1 MVQTRKLK
9 NVAKLDMKN
18 LFNLAEIGKGG
29 QYK

>member
-1 MVQTRKLK
+1 MVQTRQLK
-9 NVAKLDMKN
+9 NAVKPNMRN